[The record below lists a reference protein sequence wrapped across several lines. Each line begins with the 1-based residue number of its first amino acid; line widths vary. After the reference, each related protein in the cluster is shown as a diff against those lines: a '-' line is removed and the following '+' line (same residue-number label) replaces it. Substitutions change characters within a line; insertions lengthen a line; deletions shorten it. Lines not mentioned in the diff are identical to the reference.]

1 MFEEFI
7 SQLINKLNDDL
18 SQENRCLIQELLA
31 DAQEFWLDSSSYSQE
46 NIKNK
51 LDEFKAICE
60 YLVPT
65 ESET

>member
-1 MFEEFI
+1 M
-7 SQLINKLNDDL
+7 INKLNEDL

-51 LDEFKAICE
+51 LDEFKAICK
-60 YLVPT
+60 YFVPT

>member
-1 MFEEFI
+1 MT
-7 SQLINKLNDDL
+7 NKLNDDL
-18 SQENRCLIQELLA
+18 SEENRCLIQEVLA